1 MATLSRYNAGN
12 IDKFLSDINR
22 YSIGL
27 DGWLDRIGSV
37 NDANYPP
44 YNLVKQSETE
54 FQLELALAGFREE
67 DLKVY
72 TERNQLIIEAS
83 KEETD
88 GREYVYRGLANRA
101 FKRVWNLADDVE
113 VRDVTF
119 VNGVLSVSILK
130 VVPEKFQKK
139 LLFGSDK
146 A

>member
-1 MATLSRYNAGN
+1 MTTLSRYNAGN

-27 DGWLDRIGSV
+27 DSWFDRIGSV
-37 NDANYPP
+37 NDTNYPP
-44 YNLVKQSETE
+44 YNLVKQSDTE

-72 TERNQLIIEAS
+72 TERNQLIVEAS

-119 VNGVLSVSILK
+119 VNGVLSVNILK